1 LANLTDAELTQ
12 AVADGQGAV
21 NTTAL
26 PVYWPSTIPR
36 ANREA
41 FNALRSKLLGRGFTL
56 AQVTAWLAADEGRD
70 WNATLG
76 VCKAYWNVSKA
87 SEDRGEPFRREWTEL
102 MEQLDEL
109 VVIING
115 ELITPTGPGVKIGYG
130 EYSDTSDIHTIDD
143 EL

>member
-1 LANLTDAELTQ
+1 
-12 AVADGQGAV
+12 
-21 NTTAL
+21 
-26 PVYWPSTIPR
+26 
-36 ANREA
+36 
-41 FNALRSKLLGRGFTL
+41 
-56 AQVTAWLAADEGRD
+56 
-70 WNATLG
+70 
-76 VCKAYWNVSKA
+76 
-87 SEDRGEPFRREWTEL
+87 